1 MLVLHKNHFRLPV
14 IQHIEFNSL
23 YLSGAIKL
31 GDIFPLMPIC
41 AAVTMI
47 YGVGKE
53 MTFS

>member
-23 YLSGAIKL
+23 YLRAIKL

-47 YGVGKE
+47 YDVGKE